1 MLPNRLEVEQ
11 LLNGRLIAHPVRQR
25 MRISV
30 DVQPVRADGVT
41 EIDLRSGI
49 RLEVQVSS
57 R

>member
-1 MLPNRLEVEQ
+1 MLPNRLVMEQ
-11 LLNGRLIAHPVRQR
+11 LLNGHLIAHPGRQS
-25 MRISV
+25 MQISV

-49 RLEVQVSS
+49 RWEVEVSS